1 MFSNNFWDG
10 FLLGAFL
17 VFGVFLMY
25 TRLAR
30 ARAQKKEGKS

>member
-17 VFGVFLMY
+17 VFGIYLMSIRL
-25 TRLAR
+25 TRSR
-30 ARAQKKEGKS
+30 VKKMEGQS